1 MQKVI
6 GVKFRI
12 GSKIYYFNPL
22 EEEFN
27 VDDYVIVETAKGLE
41 YAKIAMANVE
51 KEDSEI
57 KRELKPIVRK
67 ANEKDLKQISKLE
80 GKRENVLKV
89 TTEKAESRNLK
100 MKIVDCE
107 YSFDEKKVTIYFTA
121 EGRVDFR
128 ELVKDLASALHTR
141 IELRQIYERDDIR
154 MRGALAPCG
163 RPCCCSYFLGDYEKV
178 SIKMAKV
185 QGLSLSPTKISG
197 MCGKLMCCLK
207 YENEYYMETAKQMP
221 KMRSKV
227 TTPEG
232 EGVVEQ
238 LDILKK
244 EILVRI
250 KKGED
255 DVFRKFSIDQ
265 INAKEKI
272 NTDELDG
279 DDTIPEEDQ
288 DA

>member
-1 MQKVI
+1 MQKII
-6 GVKFRI
+6 GVKFRT
-12 GSKIYYFNPL
+12 GSKVYYFDPKD
-22 EEEFN
+22 EIFN
-27 VDDYVIVETAKGLE
+27 VNDYVIVETSKGLE
-41 YAKIAMANVE
+41 YATVTIANTE

-57 KRELKPIVRK
+57 KHELKPVLRK
-67 ANEKDLKQISKLE
+67 ATDKDIKQITRLEGMREEVLRVTNEKAD
-80 GKRENVLKV
+80 
-89 TTEKAESRNLK
+89 AHNLK
-100 MKIVDCE
+100 MKVVDCE
-107 YSFDEKKVTIYFTA
+107 YAFDGKKVTIYFTA

-128 ELVKDLASALHTR
+128 DLVKDLAAALHTR

-163 RPCCCSYFLGDYEKV
+163 RPCCCSYFLADYEKV

-207 YENEYYMETAKQMP
+207 YESDYYMETAKEMP
-221 KMRSKV
+221 KLRSKV

-232 EGVVEQ
+232 EGNVEQ
-238 LDILKK
+238 LDMLRK
-244 EILVRI
+244 EVVVRV

-255 DVFRKFSIDQ
+255 DVFRRFPLAQ

-272 NTDELDG
+272 NTDELDNE
-279 DDTIPEEDQ
+279 DDSIPEEE
-288 DA
+288 